1 MDTNVKRREWV
12 KTAAI
17 IFLAVLLVL
26 TFFSNTIMNASLPEV
41 ATQQVTQGT
50 INAKI
55 RASGTITAN
64 ETYNVKLAQSRKIE
78 SVKCKVGQA
87 VNAGDVLFVL
97 EAQESDELKQAKAD
111 LESKE
116 LDYQKSLI
124 EASNGNAQE
133 DRDVQKLRDAYNEAL
148 TIYHQYSS
156 MDPSSIAVSKIKA
169 EEKQKEL
176 TKELEEAQKALET
189 IKNSEEYKNL
199 ETEIADLEKKAEPLK
214 TAADQAK
221 SELEA
226 TIESL
231 YNKDLGSVLEIK
243 KQVKNWQSD
252 VEDAEDSISK
262 SLSSQGVNL
271 DRYLYLVN
279 KYESNYMFLLRLYSG
294 NKSDAETAVNTAGA
308 LAQKLIASGY
318 GSEEDPT
325 SVTTMVSDL
334 TTAFNS
340 LKDFYDLVSEEQ
352 VKNLAKS
359 KAYLAYGEAYLA
371 YKEAVSGTEELQQ
384 RYDAKKAEVERYELV
399 VERAQNAVND
409 QKDTVDKL
417 TSAASAAGTL
427 KSAKT
432 ALEDKIFETN
442 KGDTAALDMQ
452 AAKKAIED
460 KKADIEKLTK
470 DADAQEVTA
479 KVGGTIASVTVT
491 AGDTASADTAIATIN
506 QTDRG
511 FTVKLSITN
520 EQAKKVK
527 VGDTAELVN
536 YWGDATA
543 TLETIG
549 NDPQNP
555 QKNRQLTFRL
565 TGSDIQPDSNITL
578 AIGQQSASYDAIV
591 PTSAIRTDNN
601 GSFVLAIVSKSTP
614 LSTRYTATRVDVQVL
629 ASDDKSSAVS
639 GIGSGE
645 FVVTTSTKPIEA
657 GTQVRLAEN
666 G

>member
-97 EAQESDELKQAKAD
+97 EAQESDELKTAKAD
-111 LESKE
+111 LEAKE

-124 EASNGNAQE
+124 TASNDSAQE

-148 TIYHQYSS
+148 TIYNQYSS
-156 MDPSSIAVSKIKA
+156 MDPSSIAVAKIKA
-169 EEKQKEL
+169 EEALKEYNKDLETAQKEL
-176 TKELEEAQKALET
+176 QAAQ
-189 IKNSEEYKNL
+189 NNEEYKNIEAQIAEL
-199 ETEIADLEKKAEPLK
+199 ETKLEPLK
-214 TAADQAK
+214 TAVDKAK
-221 SELEA
+221 ENVETVTQRTFDGNTDSVSSLEKQIA
-226 TIESL
+226 KCKEDIKTAL
-231 YNKDLGSVLEIK
+231 GDL
-243 KQVKNWQSD
+243 
-252 VEDAEDSISK
+252 DA
-262 SLSSQGVNL
+262 
-271 DRYLYLVN
+271 DRYEYLAN
-279 KYESNYMFLLRLYSG
+279 KYEADYLLLLRLYSNNYTEINNDLNEEGLG
-294 NKSDAETAVNTAGA
+294 NLQK
-308 LAQKLIASGY
+308 KLIDSGNATSLNASTRADELKIAY
-318 GSEEDPT
+318 ANLKDYYAKVSDKQEKLSELNAKLAYAKAKKEYDDAKSGSESLQTKYD
-325 SVTTMVSDL
+325 TM
-334 TTAFNS
+334 
-340 LKDFYDLVSEEQ
+340 
-352 VKNLAKS
+352 
-359 KAYLAYGEAYLA
+359 KAAL
-371 YKEAVSGTEELQQ
+371 
-384 RYDAKKAEVERYELV
+384 ERYQLA
-399 VERAQNAVND
+399 VERAQQNAND
-409 QKDTVDKL
+409 QKEKVDDL
-417 TSAASAAGTL
+417 TSAATAADTV
-427 KSAKT
+427 KSTKT
-432 ALEDKIFETN
+432 ALEDKLFEMN

-452 AAKKAIED
+452 AAKKAIEEA
-460 KKADIEKLTK
+460 KANIEKLTK

-491 AGDTASADTAIATIN
+491 AGDTAGADTAIATIN

-511 FTVKLSITN
+511 FTVKISITN

-578 AIGQQSASYDAIV
+578 AIGQKSASYDAIV

-645 FVVTTSTKPIEA
+645 FVITTSTKPIEA